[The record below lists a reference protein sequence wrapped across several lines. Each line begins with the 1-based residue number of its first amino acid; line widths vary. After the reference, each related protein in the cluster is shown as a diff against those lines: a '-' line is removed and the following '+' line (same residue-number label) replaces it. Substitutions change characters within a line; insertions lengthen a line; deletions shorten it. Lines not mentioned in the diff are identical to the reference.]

1 MNPSDCYEIRKI
13 CIRLSMEMGTG
24 LDYFMSLPVSTLLL
38 TVKDYVE
45 VMEKINEQRRRMAK
59 K

>member
-1 MNPSDCYEIRKI
+1 
-13 CIRLSMEMGTG
+13 MEMGTG

>member
-1 MNPSDCYEIRKI
+1 
-13 CIRLSMEMGTG
+13 MEMGTG

-45 VMEKINEQRRRMAK
+45 VMEEINEQRRRMAK